1 MAEVKWI
8 KVSTNMFESSRKIK
22 QIEVMP
28 EGDSIL
34 VIWLKLLLLAGNI
47 NDGGAIYLTPEIPYT
62 DEMLANELRRP
73 ITTVRLALSVFE
85 KFGMI
90 EIIDDILHLSSW
102 EKYQNIDGLDKIREQ
117 NRIRKQRQ
125 RDNAK
130 LFPVNDVSRD
140 SHVTVTDSH
149 AIEEEGE
156 EDKELEYHSF
166 IHADEQ
172 TETVENSV
180 ENLKKQR
187 KALFGSLGKGVVFL
201 SDEQIDYLIE
211 YLSYDE
217 FNHYVSTVAE
227 CELSGKKF
235 KKKTHF
241 QAILDMAAKDR
252 KVSN

>member
-90 EIIDDILHLSSW
+90 EIVDDILHLSSW
-102 EKYQNIDGLDKIREQ
+102 EKYQSVDKLTELREYNRLAKQKERERKKLQ
-117 NRIRKQRQ
+117 NKG
-125 RDNAK
+125 
-130 LFPVNDVSRD
+130 VNDMSMTCQPCQDR
-140 SHVTVTDSH
+140 
-149 AIEEEGE
+149 EEERE
-156 EDKELEYHSF
+156 EDKEKEYHSF
-166 IHADEQ
+166 DLSDEQ
-172 TETVENSV
+172 NETVENSV
-180 ENLKKQR
+180 ENSRKQI
-187 KALFGSLGKGVVFL
+187 KAMFGSLGKGVVML
-201 SDEQIDYLIE
+201 SDEQQDDLIE
-211 YLSYDE
+211 RLSFEE
-217 FNHYVSTVAE
+217 FNRYVSAVAE
-227 CELSGKKF
+227 CELAGKKY
-235 KKKTHF
+235 KRKTHY

-252 KVSN
+252 KISK